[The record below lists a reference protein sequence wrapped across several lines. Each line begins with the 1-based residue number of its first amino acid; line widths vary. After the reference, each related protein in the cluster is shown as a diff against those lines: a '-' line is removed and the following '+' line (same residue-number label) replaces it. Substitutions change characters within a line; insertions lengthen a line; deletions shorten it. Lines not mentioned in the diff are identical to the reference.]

1 MARLWR
7 APVSVTR
14 VLALTPVP
22 EEGAG
27 CRFRIAQF
35 LPHLGSNGFQVT
47 IDPFFTTEFFQLV
60 YQRGRYGR
68 KAALMLRQM
77 TRRARLLSRLQ
88 DYDIVFLYR
97 EALPVGP
104 PLIELAMARRGPALV
119 YDFDDAVFL
128 PNTSEANRIV
138 GFAKWPQKV
147 PAILR
152 LCDRVIAGNE
162 YLAAFARRHNPRVTV
177 IPTCVDT
184 SVFIPSSVGDR
195 AGTPMVGWIG
205 SPTTAKYLQ
214 IVAPALQRV
223 AAAQPFVLRISGSDD
238 LSLPGVPIERQPW
251 SRSREVELFG
261 ECDVGIYPLPDDD
274 WARGKCGF
282 KAIQFMAC
290 GVPVVA
296 SAVGVNQD
304 IVEDGVSGFLAA
316 TEDEW
321 VEKLARLIGD
331 ASLRRRMGVAGRRTV
346 EERYSLA
353 VNAPKLAAV
362 LEDALAVRAAR
373 DRGRALA

>member
-1 MARLWR
+1 
-7 APVSVTR
+7 VSVRR

-35 LPHLGSNGFQVT
+35 VPHLESRGFSVA
-47 IDPFFTTEFFQLV
+47 IEPFFTTEFFRLV
-60 YQRGRYGR
+60 YEPGRYGR

-88 DYDIVFLYR
+88 EFDLVFLYR
-97 EALPVGP
+97 EALPLGP

-128 PNTSEANRIV
+128 PNTSDANRIV

-152 LCDRVIAGNE
+152 LCDRVIAGNGF
-162 YLAAFARRHNPRVTV
+162 LAEFARRHNPRVSV

-184 SVFIPSSVGDR
+184 AHFAPRSAAPDR
-195 AGTPMVGWIG
+195 ARPVVGWIG
-205 SPTTAKYLQ
+205 SPTAARYLDL
-214 IVAPALQRV
+214 VAPALQQV
-223 AAAQPFVLRISGSDD
+223 AARQAFDLRISGAGRCPSI
-238 LSLPGVPIERQPW
+238 PGVTIDRQPW
-251 SRSREVELFG
+251 AQSKEVELFAG
-261 ECDVGIYPLPDDD
+261 CDIGIYPLPDDD

-282 KAIQFMAC
+282 KAVQFMAC

-296 SAVGVNQD
+296 SAVGVNRE
-304 IVEDGVSGFLAA
+304 ILEDGVNGFLAS

-321 VEKLARLIGD
+321 VGKLTRLLRD
-331 ASLRRRMGVAGRRTV
+331 APLRRRIGDAGRRTV

-353 VNAPKLAAV
+353 VNAPKVVDV
-362 LEDALAVRAAR
+362 LEDALAVRASR
-373 DRGRALA
+373 VGKRALA